1 MNDVRWCVVMNN
13 LLYPAVLGTLIYT
26 GFNEFSGH
34 MIWGEQALLALA
46 LFVLYVMDY
55 AHSVGEGNRKTYTPG
70 KFLADLVIV
79 ACLFIA
85 GNAILGKNLFPS
97 IHPAWWLLGTKVAA
111 LCWEC
116 WGRLRGTWPPRKRVE
131 VETDTAFALAYL
143 IAAVFSLNMDI
154 PALVLAGI
162 VAADAFYYY
171 KYESLVVAASRAA
184 SKALA
189 KPRVR
194 RGGGKAKAAMV

>member
-34 MIWGEQALLALA
+34 AIWGEQALLALA

-55 AHSVGEGNRKTYTPG
+55 AHSVSEGNRKTYTSG

-85 GNAILGKNLFPS
+85 GNAILGENLFPA

-111 LCWEC
+111 LWWEC
-116 WGRLRGTWPPRKRVE
+116 WGQLREKWPARKRVE
-131 VETDTAFALAYL
+131 VETDSAFALVYL
-143 IAAVFSLNMDI
+143 IVAVGSLNMEI
-154 PALVLAGI
+154 PALVLAGV

-171 KYESLVVAASRAA
+171 QYESLVAAASRAA
-184 SKALA
+184 PKAPA

-194 RGGGKAKAAMV
+194 RVRAKTVPA

>member
-34 MIWGEQALLALA
+34 AIWGEEALLALA

-55 AHSVGEGNRKTYTPG
+55 AHSVSEGNRKTYTPG

-85 GNAILGKNLFPS
+85 GNAILGENLFPAV
-97 IHPAWWLLGTKVAA
+97 HPAWWLLGTKVAA
-111 LCWEC
+111 LWWEC
-116 WGRLRGTWPPRKRVE
+116 WEHLRGKWPPRKRVE
-131 VETDTAFALAYL
+131 VETDTAFALLYL
-143 IAAVFSLNMDI
+143 IAAIYALYADI
-154 PALVLAGI
+154 PTLILAGI
-162 VAADAFYYY
+162 IAGDAFFYYR
-171 KYESLVVAASRAA
+171 YEALVKAA
-184 SKALA
+184 SKAAPAPKTPA

-194 RGGGKAKAAMV
+194 RVRAKTVPA

>member
-34 MIWGEQALLALA
+34 AIWGEQAFLALA

-55 AHSVGEGNRKTYTPG
+55 AHSVSEGNRKAYTSG
-70 KFLADLVIV
+70 RFLADLVIV

-85 GNAILGKNLFPS
+85 GNAILGENLFPAV
-97 IHPAWWLLGTKVAA
+97 HPAWWLLGTKLAA
-111 LCWEC
+111 LWWEC
-116 WGRLRGTWPPRKRVE
+116 WGHLREKWPPRKRVE
-131 VETDTAFALAYL
+131 VETDTAFALVYL
-143 IAAVFSLNMDI
+143 IVAVGSLNMEI
-154 PALVLAGI
+154 PALVLAAV

-171 KYESLVVAASRAA
+171 QYESLVAAA
-184 SKALA
+184 SKAASAPKAPA

-194 RGGGKAKAAMV
+194 RVRAKTVPA